1 MFNPTLTINGL
12 HGGYGGPGSKTVLPC
27 EAIAKCDI
35 RLVEAQ
41 TPDEILAKV
50 AAHVQRHAPEVEFIP
65 LDGMFPS
72 RTPMDSPYAEPIREA
87 IVTAQDVEPFLYPSM
102 GGSLPDYVFTKILG
116 IPAFVVPYGNADE
129 ANHAPNENLT
139 IECFYNGIRTGA
151 AILSH
156 LGVMREAK

>member
-1 MFNPTLTINGL
+1 LTINGL

-27 EAIAKCDI
+27 EAVAKCDI

-50 AAHVQRHAPEVEFIP
+50 AAHVQRHATEVEFIP

-72 RTPMDSPYAEPIREA
+72 KTPMDSVYAEPLQEA
-87 IVTAQDVEPFLYPSM
+87 LITAQGVAPLLYPSM
-102 GGSLPDYVFTKILG
+102 GGSLPDYVFT
-116 IPAFVVPYGNADE
+116 DE

-139 IECFYNGIRTGA
+139 LDCFYNGIRTGA
-151 AILSH
+151 AILSY
-156 LGVMREAK
+156 LGLMRETKYKELKG